1 MPGCKKT
8 HLLGADTRPLVV
20 APSDVARVSCSG
32 WDPCLPTKKGRP
44 KATQKVQCEAY
55 RVLGASN
62 LARLQARGADVHL
75 LTVTVDD
82 NADVLDVG
90 LELAVDDAVRVA
102 DRTTGDSVLTADLT
116 NLRHG

>member
-1 MPGCKKT
+1 M
-8 HLLGADTRPLVV
+8 R
-20 APSDVARVSCSG
+20 RVTVSG
-32 WDPCLPTKKGRP
+32 PICQKKGRP
-44 KATQKVQCEAY
+44 EAAQKVQYEAY